1 MLRDGDRHH
10 TTCLEPMKTCCVLI
24 VATLCVDA
32 AAGMSCTRRA
42 AFSRAACAAAST
54 CVPREAFAAQ
64 RGAEDAYAMQ
74 VFEDTVCSQRTM
86 LGACKEVA
94 GPRAVAPPATFST
107 LQATGE
113 PESELVKRLLE
124 RSAVNAEANAR
135 LVKEKTVAAGLSGV
149 YGPFAKA
156 VPVMRADGNFE
167 EISFARYDKLKDKG
181 KIVRTATGLDAC
193 EEPDC
198 RSSRALQRRRSELV

>member
-1 MLRDGDRHH
+1 M
-10 TTCLEPMKTCCVLI
+10 P
-24 VATLCVDA
+24 
-32 AAGMSCTRRA
+32 RA
-42 AFSRAACAAAST
+42 AN
-54 CVPREAFAAQ
+54 AAQ

-198 RSSRALQRRRSELV
+198 RSSRALQRRRS